1 MCILSTRWE
10 ASIVHR
16 KLALNIGNRLC
27 LLREERNLS
36 QTDLEKRTGLL
47 RFHISRI
54 ENGHAVPKLET
65 LERMAAALEV
75 PLYRLFYD
83 PEGTLEPLP
92 LLPEALAADKTP
104 YERRLHR
111 LVHKLDDS
119 GRQVLLDLARKLA
132 SK

>member
-1 MCILSTRWE
+1 M
-10 ASIVHR
+10 
-16 KLALNIGNRLC
+16 NIGNRLR

-65 LERMAAALEV
+65 LEKMAAALEV

-83 PEGTLEPLP
+83 PEDTRGPLP

-111 LVHKLDDS
+111 LIRRIDDS

-132 SK
+132 RK

>member
-1 MCILSTRWE
+1 
-10 ASIVHR
+10 
-16 KLALNIGNRLC
+16 

-65 LERMAAALEV
+65 LEKIAAALEV

-83 PEGTLEPLP
+83 PDGTVGPLP
-92 LLPEALAADKTP
+92 LLPEALTADKTP

-111 LVHKLDDS
+111 LVHKMDDS

>member
-1 MCILSTRWE
+1 LQP
-10 ASIVHR
+10 AAR
-16 KLALNIGNRLC
+16 KLALNIRNRLC

-36 QTDLEKRTGLL
+36 QTDLEKPTGMV
-47 RFHISRI
+47 RFHISRV

-65 LERMAAALEV
+65 LERMAAALGV

-83 PEGTLEPLP
+83 PEGAQGPLP
-92 LLPEALAADKTP
+92 LFPEALAADKTP

-111 LVHKLDDS
+111 LVHKMDDS